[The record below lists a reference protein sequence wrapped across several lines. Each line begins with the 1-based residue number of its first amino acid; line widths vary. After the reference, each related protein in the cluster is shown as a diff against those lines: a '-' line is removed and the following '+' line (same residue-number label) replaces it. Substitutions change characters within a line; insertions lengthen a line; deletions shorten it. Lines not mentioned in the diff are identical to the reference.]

1 MDRWYVNNDVDP
13 IDYLHILVNIAIRA
27 ISALTLERECT
38 VGTKTN
44 EFNQLRQKKR
54 VFFTTTAFPKR

>member
-1 MDRWYVNNDVDP
+1 MGVVSCRQSVDPRYVNNDVDP
-13 IDYLHILVNIAIRA
+13 IDYLHILVSLAIRA

-44 EFNQLRQKKR
+44 EFN
-54 VFFTTTAFPKR
+54 